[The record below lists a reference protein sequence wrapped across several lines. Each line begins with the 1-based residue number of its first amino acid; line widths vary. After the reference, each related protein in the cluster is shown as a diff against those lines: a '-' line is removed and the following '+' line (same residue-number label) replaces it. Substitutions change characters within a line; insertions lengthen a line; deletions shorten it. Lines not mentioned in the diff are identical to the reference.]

1 MIRSLWLT
9 SMLCMLV
16 TSAEGQV
23 FDNKSVVALHDAG
36 LGEITIITKINSLP
50 CSYDVSTDSLIAL
63 KKAGVTDDVIAAMVG
78 RCGASSRAQG
88 IDNRSMD
95 PLVKHSPGIYLAQE
109 AAGAGRLL
117 LLRPVVGS
125 GNRTT
130 GNGSVLFPLKTMLTV
145 PQPQSQNHVG
155 SSRPTFY
162 FYFDAADQN
171 VSDFG
176 VERSIAAQ
184 SPAEFSLVRFKVKGN
199 GREIE
204 TGRLSA
210 YFSISLHLGV
220 KGKDTAAFTAEE
232 IGDGIFKVTASDAL
246 VAGEYAFVFSGESGR
261 SRVYDFSVLDTS
273 LPGKHAAGK

>member
-1 MIRSLWLT
+1 
-9 SMLCMLV
+9 
-16 TSAEGQV
+16 
-23 FDNKSVVALHDAG
+23 
-36 LGEITIITKINSLP
+36 
-50 CSYDVSTDSLIAL
+50 
-63 KKAGVTDDVIAAMVG
+63 
-78 RCGASSRAQG
+78 
-88 IDNRSMD
+88 
-95 PLVKHSPGIYLAQE
+95 
-109 AAGAGRLL
+109 
-117 LLRPVVGS
+117 
-125 GNRTT
+125 
-130 GNGSVLFPLKTMLTV
+130 MLTV

-220 KGKDTAAFTAEE
+220 KGKDTTAFTAEE

-246 VAGEYAFVFSGESGR
+246 AAGEYAFVFSGESGR

>member
-220 KGKDTAAFTAEE
+220 KGKDTTAFTAEE
-232 IGDGIFKVTASDAL
+232 IGDGIFKVTASNAL

-261 SRVYDFSVLDTS
+261 SRVYDFSVLATN
-273 LPGKHAAGK
+273 LPEKNVAGK